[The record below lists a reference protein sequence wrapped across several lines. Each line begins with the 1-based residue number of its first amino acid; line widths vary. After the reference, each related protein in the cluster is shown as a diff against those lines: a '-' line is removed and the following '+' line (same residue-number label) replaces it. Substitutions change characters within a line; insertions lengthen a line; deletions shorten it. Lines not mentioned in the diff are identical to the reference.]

1 MPCQY
6 FLDNVVW
13 MYFFIRENSI
23 QFDDISHLIGY
34 LEEKFEYYFQRIYS
48 DCIHSN
54 IVDDL
59 LNAAALK
66 STYIKLSTEPIK
78 LSKKRCNFNI
88 YEYYNAYLLRGD
100 EPTLYRYGFISTTC
114 VGPEEYKICNTKEH
128 MKKARSSFEASYLYY
143 SYHYNQRIK
152 TLGAESVTEILPEF
166 FIKGVTL
173 IQNKLKQKISNEGI
187 AIETNPTS
195 NLFISS
201 IKDYGQH
208 PIHNFYD
215 NGLKKESGNLQ
226 LNVSINTD
234 DKSVFSTCLS
244 NEYAYLLFYLEHK
257 KDENGNQMYSR
268 FEIMRWLDDIRKM
281 GNEQSFAN
289 Q

>member
-1 MPCQY
+1 
-6 FLDNVVW
+6 
-13 MYFFIRENSI
+13 
-23 QFDDISHLIGY
+23 
-34 LEEKFEYYFQRIYS
+34 
-48 DCIHSN
+48 
-54 IVDDL
+54 
-59 LNAAALK
+59 
-66 STYIKLSTEPIK
+66 
-78 LSKKRCNFNI
+78 
-88 YEYYNAYLLRGD
+88 
-100 EPTLYRYGFISTTC
+100 
-114 VGPEEYKICNTKEH
+114 